1 MTCSQCGAQSP
12 GGHRFCP
19 LCGTPLSQAA
29 ERRVARKTVSFLFID
44 LADSTVLGEK
54 LDPEPLHQ
62 ILQQYFAA
70 CSMAIAEHGGAVEKY
85 VGDAV
90 MAAFGAHIARE
101 DDALRAIRA
110 AADALA
116 TIATLSAE
124 LAVTRQVNLQARCGI
139 CTGEV
144 MVTTDQSG
152 DFRVVGDAVNTA
164 ARLQSAAPPGGILIG
179 AETASMVR
187 GRVGLEAV
195 PPLRLKGKA
204 EAVPAWRVTD
214 AAPGDAGAAVPA
226 APFIGREDE
235 LADLRQGLR
244 RALRHRQVYLATVLG
259 APGMGKSRLVQE
271 FLAAL
276 RADGDGGPVTVLSGR
291 CSSYGRGV
299 TYQPLADLLGSYDG
313 GWEGLTTAFLAGP
326 GPGRRAA
333 ASLASIGGLELP
345 DLDLEG
351 QDPAA
356 AEAAMGT
363 AGTGDIAWAVRHVL
377 EAAGRAQPVI
387 MVWEDLHWAEET
399 LLDLIDDIATW
410 LQDVPVLMLCVARPD
425 LLEQRPS
432 WGGGKPNAMT
442 VELAPLTYEQ
452 STALVSELAMAG
464 EVQAHASSEAL
475 VREVATQCDGN
486 PLFAELMLDVV
497 GGTGPGTRIP
507 PTINALLGA
516 RLDQLP
522 DEERGLLERAAVIG
536 RDIDQGL
543 LQAMAE
549 AEGTGTGGT
558 GTGGAG
564 TGGTGAAGTG
574 AAAAEQLIGRLVRRR
589 LLRWAGPASLQF
601 TQTLLRDTAYSHTP
615 KVRRERWHAFLAVR
629 LSEVPAG
636 SADGDALAFARHAEA
651 ACLLRRELH
660 PGDQSLAVMASAAAD
675 ALVAAGRQALGRG
688 DLPAAAAML
697 ERGRDLLP
705 PGDVRHAPLAL
716 HICDS
721 WLGQWDGPRAL
732 AALSAAEAALT
743 GDRTAAIAVQR
754 SIVSLRLGLASAEV
768 VATDAARAG
777 DGLAGTPE
785 DHLGWCRW
793 QQLQAY
799 LHLARDQ
806 AAAAEESFRQALE
819 RAQAIAD
826 QYEEDR
832 IQCALCEIA
841 RWAPTSV
848 GDGLALCEAL
858 AVRFAVNRALLI
870 PVLVTQAYLAAL
882 AGDLGAAG
890 AVLEAARAQADDVHL
905 DDLAE
910 AVVIEMSA
918 LTASLSGAHDRA
930 GDLYRQE
937 EVMLAANGQALA
949 ARIAGTD
956 VVRELL
962 AQDRV
967 AAAAAALG
975 AVGPVDGAGGA
986 DGEEASPRLRIA
998 VTALRARVAVATG
1011 DTGLAVTLARQA
1023 GALAAGTDDPYLAGE
1038 ILFDQAIVL
1047 RAAGLADEATAAGN
1061 LALARFEAKGAALP
1075 AGRVRAWLAVT
1086 GEDQPELAGSSG

>member
-1 MTCSQCGAQSP
+1 MTCPQCGAQSP
-12 GGHRFCP
+12 EGHRFCP
-19 LCGTPLSQAA
+19 LCGTPLSAAA

-70 CSMAIAEHGGAVEKY
+70 CSTAIAEHGGAVEKY

-90 MAAFGAHIARE
+90 MAAFGAHVAHE

-144 MVTTDQSG
+144 MVTIDQAG

-187 GRVGLEAV
+187 GRVSLEAV

-204 EAVPAWRVTD
+204 EPVPAWRVTD
-214 AAPGDAGAAVPA
+214 AALGETGCADPA

-244 RALRHRQVYLATVLG
+244 RTIRHRQVYLATVLG

-271 FLAAL
+271 FLAEL
-276 RADGDGGPVTVLSGR
+276 RADGQDQVTVLSGQ
-291 CSSYGRGV
+291 CSSYGRGI
-299 TYQPLADLLGSYDG
+299 TYQPLADLLGSYHG
-313 GWEGLTTAFLAGP
+313 GWDALTRAFLADS

-345 DLDLEG
+345 GLDLPG
-351 QDPAA
+351 PDLPGPDRPSPDPAA
-356 AEAAMGT
+356 AETAVGT

-410 LQDVPVLMLCVARPD
+410 LQDVPVLMLCAARPD

-442 VELAPLTYEQ
+442 VELAPLTYEE
-452 STALVSELAMAG
+452 STALVSELAVAG
-464 EVQAHASSEAL
+464 EVQAHANSEA
-475 VREVATQCDGN
+475 VVQDVARQCDGN
-486 PLFAELMLDVV
+486 PLFAELMLDMVA
-497 GGTGPGTRIP
+497 GTVPGTRIP

-543 LQAMAE
+543 LLAMAG
-549 AEGTGTGGT
+549 AEGTG
-558 GTGGAG
+558 AG
-564 TGGTGAAGTG
+564 E
-574 AAAAEQLIGRLVRRR
+574 AEQLVGRLVRRR
-589 LLRWAGPASLQF
+589 LLRWAGPGSLQF
-601 TQTLLRDTAYSHTP
+601 TQTLLRDTAYSYTP
-615 KVRRERWHAFLAVR
+615 KVRRERWHAFLAVH
-629 LSEVPAG
+629 LSAAPLG
-636 SADGDALAFARHAEA
+636 SADGDALAFACHAEA

-675 ALVAAGRQALGRG
+675 ALIAAGRQALSRG
-688 DLPAAAAML
+688 DLPAAAGML
-697 ERGRDLLP
+697 ERGRDLLL
-705 PGDVRHAPLAL
+705 PGDARHAPLAL

-732 AALSAAEAALT
+732 AALSAAEAALP
-743 GDRTAAIAVQR
+743 GARTAAIAVQR
-754 SIVSLRLGLASAEV
+754 SIVSLRLGLAPAEA
-768 VATDAARAG
+768 VAAEAKRTWAE
-777 DGLAGTPE
+777 LAGEPG

-793 QQLQAY
+793 HQLQAY
-799 LHLARDQ
+799 VHLAQDR
-806 AAAAEESFRQALE
+806 AAAADESFRHALE
-819 RAQAIAD
+819 SAQAMAD
-826 QYEEDR
+826 QYEEAR
-832 IQCALCEIA
+832 IQCALCELA
-841 RWAPTSV
+841 RWTPTSV
-848 GDGLALCEAL
+848 GAGLELCETL
-858 AVRFAVNRALLI
+858 AIRFAVNRALLI
-870 PVLVTQAYLAAL
+870 PVLVTQAYLAAV
-882 AGDLGAAG
+882 AGELDAAR
-890 AVLEAARAQADDVHL
+890 AVLDTARAQADDVHL

-918 LTASLSGAHDRA
+918 LTESLAGAHDRA
-930 GDLYRQE
+930 ADLYRQE

-956 VVRELL
+956 VARELL

-967 AAAAAALG
+967 AAAAAALD

-986 DGEEASPRLRIA
+986 GGGEASPRLRIA
-998 VTALRARVAVATG
+998 VTALRARVAVASG
-1011 DTGLAVTLARQA
+1011 DTGEAVTLARQA

-1047 RAAGLADEATAAGN
+1047 RGAGLGEEAEAAGG

-1075 AGRVRAWLAVT
+1075 AGRVRAWLA
-1086 GEDQPELAGSSG
+1086 GAGDDQPELAGSSG